1 MEDMR
6 IIQAATP
13 GSWSPF
19 PVSPFFEEGIAS
31 SVRMEDF
38 VRDTREQWSS
48 GDVFVI
54 DACLSWDGCTLSS
67 FAGIR
72 LLKILRLLGHRQHCI
87 LYSFLPLRTLL
98 VLCPHA
104 EILLSGGT
112 TVLQL
117 PCAID
122 EALCRSVAGRLCK
135 EDVTVFFRAEAT
147 ELLNNKRH
155 SLANWWGMLRVWDIL
170 HDFCGVVED
179 PAPAALAD
187 VLRLDSGY
195 QGMLMNHI
203 RFQGPPPP
211 FPTDEDL
218 ARSLRKKMSGLK
230 PLPGRNE
237 LKVVFV
243 DDEADKG
250 WSYLLQIILYGRE
263 RPELFFAPDIPK
275 DGIDVDAFAGW
286 IRENNPDL
294 IILDMRL
301 TSQDESARASN
312 LSGLL
317 LLDKLV
323 SGFVNRCPILV
334 FTASDK
340 RVVRDQVLKAGAD
353 AMWTKEGIDEGD
365 SVPRDDYRSF
375 SLERFSE
382 LLEMI
387 ADLTGRHYRLLYGF
401 LDIILRL
408 EARDA
413 PYWWEKESWYPDDKV
428 VHTPMDRMKITA
440 ELKRIFFTHKRL
452 LSSKRPE
459 IRETLYEILLLR
471 LGRMLEIF
479 HPTKDEQDGSQV
491 TLGQIVARSWPTTS
505 KPFAYAIRLVQ
516 ERNDVVHFNPFS
528 SEWGIGHVRY
538 EKTLSLFFEYLTLD
552 TSHIQLPGTLVGD
565 FFSYFNS
572 DLKRTVYC
580 VKSEVILGQFLD
592 ECKNRCKEIL
602 GERNSV
608 KGVTATVKWT
618 DSTFKMDDIQLS
630 CKASEEWERFWSA
643 GYWVVRWDLEHVYL
657 RLRSIRPRKG
667 TNFLVDLPL
676 EDLQPGRTLYF
687 HASMKDD
694 GIKRSITLSD
704 VTLQE
709 PEDGDHTYWK
719 LFIQRYCL
727 YGDKI
732 FVYASKLDPPFQA
745 LFRVPKTCLETL
757 KADKGTSR
765 ILFLPNWEPVWKVE
779 KPIPPQTVSSK
790 VI

>member
-122 EALCRSVAGRLCK
+122 EALCRSVAGRLCE

-218 ARSLRKKMSGLK
+218 AKSLRKKMSGLK

-301 TSQDESARASN
+301 TSQDESARVSS

-340 RVVRDQVLKAGAD
+340 RVVRDQVLNAGAD

-365 SVPRDDYRSF
+365 SVPGEFYRSF
-375 SLERFSE
+375 SLNRFSE

-387 ADLTGRHYRLLYGF
+387 ADLTEQDYRLLYGF
-401 LDIILRL
+401 LDAILQF
-408 EARDA
+408 EAWNA
-413 PYWWEKESWYPDDKV
+413 PYWWEQASWYPGDQIA
-428 VHTPMDRMKITA
+428 HTPIDRMKVTA

-452 LSSKRPE
+452 LSSKRSE
-459 IRETLYEILLLR
+459 IKETLYEILLLR
-471 LGRMLEIF
+471 LGRMLEMF
-479 HPTKDEQDGSQV
+479 HPTWDEKLGHQG
-491 TLGQIVARSWPTTS
+491 TLGQLVARSWPSTS
-505 KPFAYAIRLVQ
+505 KPYAYAERLVR

-528 SEWGIGHVRY
+528 TDLGIGHVRY
-538 EKTLSLFFEYLTLD
+538 QKTLALFFEYLTMD
-552 TSHIQLPGTLVGD
+552 TSRVRPPGTLVGD
-565 FFSYFNS
+565 LYKSQNGNKTNYH
-572 DLKRTVYC
+572 LKSNAINGLFVEQ
-580 VKSEVILGQFLD
+580 SA
-592 ECKNRCKEIL
+592 NRCKTIL
-602 GERNSV
+602 GGQTIVR
-608 KGVTATVKWT
+608 GVVARVKWT
-618 DSTFKMDDIQLS
+618 DTTFNLDGLLIS
-630 CKASEEWERFWSA
+630 NGASEEWEQFWKA
-643 GYWVVRWDLEHVYL
+643 KYWIVRWNKDEVILY
-657 RLRSIRPRKG
+657 LRSIEPRKG
-667 TNFLVDLPL
+667 TYFLVDLPQ
-676 EDLQPGRTLYF
+676 EELQPGKTLYF
-687 HASMKDD
+687 HAS
-694 GIKRSITLSD
+694 LSD
-704 VTLQE
+704 NGIDRYFSLSNVTLQE
-709 PEDGDHTYWK
+709 PEEGDHTYWRLIVQK
-719 LFIQRYCL
+719 AFQKDTNSSIVFARRLE
-727 YGDKI
+727 
-732 FVYASKLDPPFQA
+732 PPFQA
-745 LFRVPKTCLETL
+745 SFSAPPTCLETL
-757 KADKGTSR
+757 KADKGASR
-765 ILFLPNWEPVWKVE
+765 ILFLPKWEQVWKVE
-779 KPIPPQTVSSK
+779 KPISPRTISSK